1 MGVHAA
7 NNSVALI
14 LEHLVSWEFIL
25 QYSLANADSKW
36 LIAQIILSV
45 NAFSDKTIGFH

>member
-1 MGVHAA
+1 MQLTIVLLLFSNTLPH
-7 NNSVALI
+7 
-14 LEHLVSWEFIL
+14 EFIL